1 MKQGL
6 HLKDDYWSLIHDI
19 LPGLHFDFSI
29 FVIKTH
35 AILAGL
41 WRIVN

>member
-19 LPGLHFDFSI
+19 LPGLHFD
-29 FVIKTH
+29 
-35 AILAGL
+35 LAY
-41 WRIVN
+41 WS